1 MRTDYLKQNLPFPH
15 RNIFL
20 KLLLTLFFVGLAFRI
35 LFFHSL
41 SSQISPVLESP
52 FPQKDI
58 LSQPHDPPRTEAL
71 SQPVSEPPPVVEHV
85 PEPPP
90 DLGRVPEPPPVLEF
104 VSETEDQLSPTES
117 GEWWVLF
124 VLTPL
129 SEQYSHV
136 RLDLQL

>member
-1 MRTDYLKQNLPFPH
+1 MRTDYLKQNFPFTH

-41 SSQISPVLESP
+41 SPPISPVLESP
-52 FPQKDI
+52 FPQEVT
-58 LSQPHDPPRTEAL
+58 LSQPHNPLHASSL
-71 SQPVSEPPPVVEHV
+71 SQPVSEPPPVLEHV

-90 DLGRVPEPPPVLEF
+90 VLERVPEPPPVLES

-117 GEWWVLF
+117 GDCWVLF
-124 VLTPL
+124 F
-129 SEQYSHV
+129 
-136 RLDLQL
+136 